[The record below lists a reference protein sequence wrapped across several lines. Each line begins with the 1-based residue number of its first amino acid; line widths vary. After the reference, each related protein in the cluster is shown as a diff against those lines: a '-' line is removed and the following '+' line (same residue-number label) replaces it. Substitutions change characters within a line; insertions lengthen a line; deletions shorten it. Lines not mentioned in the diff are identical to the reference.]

1 MIHPVYN
8 QGVYA
13 QLQGV
18 GLGKLKPNVVFM
30 GYSGLWHRNK
40 VKPVAEWHQIVSG
53 SLGLCFFL
61 SFLLIST
68 VAGKGPDQT

>member
-13 QLQGV
+13 LLQGA

-30 GYSGLWHRNK
+30 GYSGLWHREK
-40 VKPVAEWHQIVSG
+40 VIIEKKKVQWNPAITA
-53 SLGLCFFL
+53 SLLK
-61 SFLLIST
+61 
-68 VAGKGPDQT
+68 APQQ

>member
-13 QLQGV
+13 LLQGA

-30 GYSGLWHRNK
+30 GYSGLWHREK
-40 VKPVAEWHQIVSG
+40 VSQWFVEMIKLN
-53 SLGLCFFL
+53 LGD
-61 SFLLIST
+61 
-68 VAGKGPDQT
+68 V